1 MKKLLP
7 LFLASA
13 CAHDDALP
21 TKRPDIGEGLLAW
34 DEIVH
39 FNENTFEPNVKLWLE
54 DLLISRERLEMLPE
68 DLRNSPDL
76 AQLALNRAIEHPQR
90 WESGVSGYFGNAK
103 VYVTTKD
110 RIRDYEQLYVIMVRM
125 LSEKYG
131 CLMIEKQNYSD
142 ETTRV
147 RCRDHRQIL
156 LWRSTGPS
164 WIQFHARQF
173 DRHGY
178 EIVVR
183 KRQIV
188 RVSDVKTL

>member
-7 LFLASA
+7 LILVTA

-21 TKRPDIGEGLLAW
+21 SKRSDIADGPLAW
-34 DEIVH
+34 DELVH
-39 FNENTFEPNVKLWLE
+39 FNENTFEPNGHLWLE
-54 DLLISRERLEMLPE
+54 DLLVTRERLETLPQ

-76 AQLALNRAIEHPQR
+76 AQLALNRALESPHS
-90 WESGVSGYFGNAK
+90 WESGVSGRVGNAK
-103 VYVTTKD
+103 VYVTTTD
-110 RIRDYEQLYVIMVRM
+110 RVKDYEQLYVIMVRM
-125 LSEKYG
+125 LSQKYG

-142 ETTRV
+142 ETTRI
-147 RCRDHRQIL
+147 RCRDLRQIIM
-156 LWRSTGPS
+156 WRSTGPG

-178 EIVVR
+178 EIIV
-183 KRQIV
+183 KNRQIV